1 MSGRARG
8 RARGRERPNNA
19 GPVPR
24 PGPPPRGNGQR
35 NEMPSRPGD
44 CLPPGFQRPGARNPN
59 GNGCRAAGRGAPA
72 NNGAEASLHS
82 EPKPGTSGA
91 NGGGDSGAQ
100 GNIRS
105 EPRLGT
111 SSASGDAGAGNRP
124 FKDRDR
130 QDVQPFTLVGVPRP
144 AMAADQ
150 TAKVMMLT
158 SNHYKV
164 QATAQHNLYQYDI
177 KFDPD
182 VDDFS
187 QRTSLISQHRS
198 LFPIRIF
205 DGNSL
210 YSPSKLQY
218 EVCNPCGLVMPYD
231 TRVQY
236 T

>member
-8 RARGRERPNNA
+8 RARRRERPNNA

-24 PGPPPRGNGQR
+24 PGLPPWGNGQG

-44 CLPPGFQRPGARNPN
+44 RLPPGFQRPGARNPN
-59 GNGCRAAGRGAPA
+59 GNGRRAAGRGVQAY
-72 NNGAEASLHS
+72 NGAEASLHS
-82 EPKPGTSGA
+82 EPKPGTSGPI
-91 NGGGDSGAQ
+91 GGGDSGAQ
-100 GNIRS
+100 GNIQS
-105 EPRLGT
+105 EPRPGT
-111 SSASGDAGAGNRP
+111 SSGSGDAGAGNKR

-130 QDVQPFTLVGVPRP
+130 QEVPFTFVGVPRP
-144 AMAADQ
+144 AMVADQ
-150 TAKVMMLT
+150 TAKVIMLT

-187 QRTSLISQHRS
+187 QRTSLISQHRN

-218 EVCNPCGLVMPYD
+218 GVCNPCGLAKPA
-231 TRVQY
+231 RVRH